1 MLGADDREPSL
12 TYPDSLFFSPSFR
25 ILPSPTFC
33 HSENIVYLCGVLIW
47 SIDKQLYT
55 TMKTTKLIM
64 LAVLALS
71 PLLANAEK
79 VQIDGIWY
87 DLESKAKMAEVT
99 FADGGTMYEGAIVIP
114 ETVTYEGVVYSVT
127 SIGREAFYECTNLTS
142 ITIPNSVTSI
152 GDDAFSSCTGLT
164 SVTIP
169 NSVTS
174 IGCQV
179 FWDCSNLT
187 SVTIGNSVTS
197 IEEEAFAYCTSLAS
211 VHVTDLAA
219 WCNIDFNNY
228 DSNPLYFAKHLYFE
242 GEEVKTLVIPNTV
255 TSIGRDAF
263 RRCASLTSVIIPSSV
278 TNIEDYAFDGCAG
291 LTDFYCYAE
300 KVPSTG
306 NDSFRDSYIESATLH
321 VPESAIDAYKATT
334 PWSCF
339 GTLKPLSD
347 EAVGIEKCATQ
358 VLIQS
363 HDGNITVSGDLTDDI
378 AINVYSISGMAMG
391 SATVKEGKAVVST
404 SLQAGDVAIVNIG
417 AKQVK
422 VVLK

>member
-1 MLGADDREPSL
+1 
-12 TYPDSLFFSPSFR
+12 
-25 ILPSPTFC
+25 
-33 HSENIVYLCGVLIW
+33 
-47 SIDKQLYT
+47 
-55 TMKTTKLIM
+55 MKTTKLIM

-87 DLESKAKMAEVT
+87 DLVSKAKMAEVT
-99 FADGGTMYEGAIVIP
+99 FADGGIMYEGAIVIP

-127 SIGREAFYECTNLTS
+127 SIGREAFYECSNLTS

-152 GDDAFSSCTGLT
+152 GDDAFSSCIGLT

-187 SVTIGNSVTS
+187 SVTISNSVTS
-197 IEEEAFAYCTSLAS
+197 IEEEAFAYCTSLTS
-211 VHVTDLAA
+211 VHVTDLAS

-228 DSNPLYFAKHLYFE
+228 DSNPLYYAKHLYFE

-255 TSIGRDAF
+255 TSIGRYAF
-263 RRCASLTSVIIPSSV
+263 RRCASLTNVTIPNSVTSIGYDAFAYCTSLTSVIIPSSV
-278 TNIEDYAFDGCAG
+278 TNIENCAFDGCAG

-306 NDSFRDSYIESATLH
+306 NDTFRDSYIESATLY

-334 PWSCF
+334 PWSWF

-391 SATVKEGKAVVST
+391 SATVKEGKATVST

-422 VVLK
+422 VVMK